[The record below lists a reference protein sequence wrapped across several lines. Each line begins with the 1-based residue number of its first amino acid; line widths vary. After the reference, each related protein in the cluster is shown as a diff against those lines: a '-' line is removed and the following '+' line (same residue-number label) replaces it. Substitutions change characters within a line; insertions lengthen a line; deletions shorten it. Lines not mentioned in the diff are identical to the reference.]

1 MTPSQDRRSSRR
13 VLVDL
18 EPRLLT
24 QLLQQMLAARG
35 VTALDLATAAG
46 EHVDVALL
54 GGAVPADLDA
64 GVMVRMTEA
73 GWDMPAVVEIRPV
86 GAKQPRAV
94 ELANVDELVDLLT
107 ALASG

>member
-1 MTPSQDRRSSRR
+1 MTPPQDRRPSRR

-18 EPRLLT
+18 EPQLLT
-24 QLLQQMLAARG
+24 QLVQRMLAARG

-64 GVMVRMTEA
+64 GVMVRLEEA
-73 GWDMPAVVEIRPV
+73 GWDMPAAVKIRAV
-86 GAKQPRAV
+86 GAGQPRVV
-94 ELANVDELVDLLT
+94 ELADVDELVDLLT
-107 ALASG
+107 ALAFE